1 MTKPTL
7 DAVGLL
13 ATGGTQTFAEYEAA
27 AIAVGRL
34 DAAASRAEP
43 GFRELLV
50 LRCAATATGTSLT
63 EMIAL
68 ARAGRE
74 GAAPAT
80 PSHDFARAL
89 RDGSARARGG
99 AAPSLEALHGLL
111 MLPPPIEPIGPA
123 NELLRDSQPRVP
135 AVLKA
140 ALVVQELEGSV
151 AQLAVPLILCAGG
164 AASDAWIT
172 LPPGFVRRDTL
183 ATISLQDTFASFARE
198 ARSSERALGAAHER
212 CAADEKRVRN
222 ALGRAAYSALDV
234 LALLRREIVITVPE
248 TARTLGVSQP
258 TAGAAVER
266 LVKLGI
272 AREVTGK
279 ARLRAFAYEG
289 MVAALAP
296 SASG

>member
-1 MTKPTL
+1 MTQPTL

-13 ATGGTQTFAEYEAA
+13 TTAGTQTVSEYEAA

-50 LRCAATATGTSLT
+50 LRCAATATAGSLP

-74 GAAPAT
+74 GGAPAT
-80 PSHDFARAL
+80 PAHDFARAL

-111 MLPPPIEPIGPA
+111 MLPAPAEPVGPV
-123 NELLRDSQPRVP
+123 NELLRDSHQRVP

-140 ALVVQELEGSV
+140 ALVAQVLEGRI

-164 AASDAWIT
+164 VASDAWTT
-172 LPPGFVRRDTL
+172 LPPRSVRGGTSE
-183 ATISLQDTFASFARE
+183 TSSLQETFSALARE
-198 ARSSERALGAAHER
+198 ARSSERALGSAHER

-258 TAGAAVER
+258 TAGSAVER

>member
-1 MTKPTL
+1 MT
-7 DAVGLL
+7 DAIP
-13 ATGGTQTFAEYEAA
+13 AASEYEAA

-50 LRCAATATGTSLT
+50 LRCAATATGTSLP

-74 GAAPAT
+74 AGAPAT
-80 PSHDFARAL
+80 TSHDFARAL
-89 RDGSARARGG
+89 RDGSARARTG
-99 AAPSLEALHGLL
+99 AAPSLDALHSLL
-111 MLPPPIEPIGPA
+111 MISPPVEPIA
-123 NELLRDSQPRVP
+123 AVEDLLRDSHQRTPP
-135 AVLKA
+135 VLKA
-140 ALVVQELEGSV
+140 ALVAQALEGSV
-151 AQLAVPLILCAGG
+151 AQLAIPLILCAGG
-164 AASDAWIT
+164 AASDAWLT
-172 LPPGFVRRDTL
+172 LPPGSLRINAAGIT
-183 ATISLQDTFASFARE
+183 LQDTFASFARE

-296 SASG
+296 SVSG